1 MQMSIARTQNRTLT
15 QIIQNKFFVFKF
27 MLTRFRQRNV
37 IKIYIRSQ
45 NYLL

>member
-1 MQMSIARTQNRTLT
+1 MQASIARTQNRTLT
-15 QIIQNKFFVFKF
+15 QIIQNKFFVFEF
-27 MLTRFRQRNV
+27 MSTRFRQRNI